1 MEQYHQLLKHVLDS
15 GSDRM
20 DRTGTGT
27 RATFGYQMRFDLKEG
42 FPCLTTKTCFN
53 N

>member
-27 RATFGYQMRFDLKEG
+27 RATFGYQMRDRKR
-42 FPCLTTKTCFN
+42 KTLRQ
-53 N
+53 